1 MATDGSLTNRNTWAK
16 FGEPTSE
23 RDIATVTAMMNVAA
37 DGCTL
42 DAEGALWFA
51 DFGGG
56 RVVRV
61 QNGRIVDEIQTS
73 TGVFACALGGSD
85 GRTLFLCTAPDFDP
99 QVREVEHAAELLA
112 VRVDVPPSG
121 GHYVGGQRIRLKFR
135 SPLCHV

>member
-1 MATDGSLTNRNTWAK
+1 
-16 FGEPTSE
+16 
-23 RDIATVTAMMNVAA
+23 MMNVAA